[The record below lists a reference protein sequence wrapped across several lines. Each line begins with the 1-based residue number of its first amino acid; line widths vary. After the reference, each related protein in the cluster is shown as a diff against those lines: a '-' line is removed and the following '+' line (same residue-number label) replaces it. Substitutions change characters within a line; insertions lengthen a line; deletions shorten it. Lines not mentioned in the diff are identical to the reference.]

1 MDALMAALVAA
12 LLIRATDRSAGW
24 VAVAAERSGRT
35 GAVLGGTLIALIV
48 THVIAAT
55 AGFFVGQ
62 HITPNPRQL
71 MLGLALLAAASG
83 AVWPGK
89 AKPYEVRRPFI
100 DTLAHLIA
108 TGIGGRS
115 EFVIFAIALGG
126 LPVLAGFG
134 GVIGSLV
141 VLGFAAVAGDS
152 IWRTLPHR
160 ILGWAIGVL
169 LGMAGTWQALAALRL
184 I

>member
-1 MDALMAALVAA
+1 MAALVAA

-24 VAVAAERSGRT
+24 VASATEQSGRT
-35 GAVLGGTLIALIV
+35 GAVLLATLIALVI
-48 THVIAAT
+48 THAIAAT

-89 AKPYEVRRPFI
+89 TKPAEARRPFI
-100 DTLAHLIA
+100 DTLAHLIS
-108 TGIGGRS
+108 TGVGGRS
-115 EFVIFAIALGG
+115 EFVIFAIALSG
-126 LPVLAGFG
+126 LPVLASVG

-169 LGMAGTWQALAALRL
+169 LCVAGIWQALAALRL